1 MGQKPILKKFTNF
14 SSMDLTKGTRMNK
27 IMPKRALVSVSDKS
41 QLDNLAPFLKKHN
54 VEVISTGGTAL
65 YLKELGLNI
74 TSIQS
79 VTGNPEAFGGR
90 MKSISFQVS
99 SALLFR
105 RDHEQ
110 DLKEAKEL
118 NITPIDLVI
127 CNLYP
132 FKAVAAKENTT
143 TEELIENIDIGG
155 PGMIRAA
162 AKNMQWVTVVTEP
175 QDYNLLVEALESGGT
190 DLKLRTELALK
201 AFSMTAQ
208 YDLAIAMKLSQTFQT
223 EFPNAFS
230 NEVKSLRYGENPHQK
245 AKLFITN
252 NQMSQNSLAEAPVLQ
267 GKEISYN
274 NYLDSDQAFKCVSEL
289 HHTFPKL
296 EHCVIVKHG
305 IPCGVASSLDQL
317 KSLKKA
323 WDCDS
328 TSAFGGIIAFSEKVT
343 AESAEWLGQNFI
355 EVVIAPDYTDEALSV
370 FSKKKNV
377 RLVKVPLKKTNSQEW
392 TMRSINGGLLWQEED
407 EKLNLDFKS
416 PTTRSFDAKK
426 TEVITFGLIVTKYL
440 KSNCLL
446 LADYRDDAFSIL
458 ASGVGQPNRLECLT
472 LLMGPRMKQKNLP
485 VNEAVL
491 ISDAFFPFKDSIE
504 EANKWGIQYIV
515 QPGGSIKDPE
525 VIDACNQFNMAMAL
539 TGERHFRH

>member
-1 MGQKPILKKFTNF
+1 
-14 SSMDLTKGTRMNK
+14 MNK

-54 VEVISTGGTAL
+54 VEVISTGGTAD
-65 YLKELGLNI
+65 YLKKLGLTI

-99 SALLFR
+99 SALLYR
-105 RDHEQ
+105 RNHEQ

-118 NITPIDLVI
+118 SINPIDLVI

-132 FKAVAAKENTT
+132 FKQVAAKENVTT
-143 TEELIENIDIGG
+143 DELIENIDIGG

-162 AKNMQWVTVVTEP
+162 AKNMQWVTVITDP
-175 QDYNLLVEALESGGT
+175 ADYNKLSEALENGGT
-190 DLKLRTELALK
+190 DHKMRTEFALK
-201 AFSMTAQ
+201 AFSLTAQ
-208 YDLAIAMKLSQTFQT
+208 YDLAIAMKLSQTFET
-223 EFPNAFS
+223 DFPDAFS
-230 NEVKSLRYGENPHQK
+230 HETKPLRYGENPHQK

-252 NQMSQNSLAEAPVLQ
+252 NQNSNHSLAEAPILQ

-289 HHTFPKL
+289 GHELPGL

-305 IPCGVASSLDQL
+305 IPCGVASSEDQL
-317 KSLKKA
+317 KTLQKA
-323 WDCDS
+323 WECDS
-328 TSAFGGIIAFSEKVT
+328 TSAFGGIIAFSSPVKTET
-343 AESAEWLGQNFI
+343 AEWLSQNFI
-355 EVVIAPDYTDEALSV
+355 EVVIAPDFSAEALTA
-370 FSKKKNV
+370 FAKKKNV
-377 RLVKVPLKKTNSQEW
+377 RLVKVPLKKPASKEW

-407 EKLNLDFKS
+407 EKLNLDFKF
-416 PTTRSFDAKK
+416 PTTKDFSSKRSD
-426 TEVITFGLIVTKYL
+426 VIKFGWIVTKYL

-446 LADYRDDAFSIL
+446 LADYRDGAFVTL

-472 LLMGPRMKQKNLP
+472 LLLGPRMKQKNLK
-485 VNEAVL
+485 VDEAVL
-491 ISDAFFPFKDSIE
+491 FSDAFFPFKDSIE
-504 EANKWGIQYIV
+504 EANNWGIKYIV
-515 QPGGSIKDPE
+515 QPGGSIKDQE
-525 VIDACNQFNMAMAL
+525 VIDACNGFNMAMAL

>member
-1 MGQKPILKKFTNF
+1 MT
-14 SSMDLTKGTRMNK
+14 MNK
-27 IMPKRALVSVSDKS
+27 IMPKRALISVSDKS

-54 VEVISTGGTAL
+54 VEVISTGGTAD
-65 YLKELGLNI
+65 YLKTLGLTV

-99 SALLFR
+99 SALLYR

-118 NITPIDLVI
+118 SINPIDLVI

-132 FKAVAAKENTT
+132 FKEVAAKKDVS

-162 AKNMQWVTVVTEP
+162 AKNMQWVTVVTDP
-175 QDYNLLVEALESGGT
+175 SDYNVFAEMLDAGGT
-190 DLKLRTELALK
+190 DLKMRTDFALK
-201 AFSMTAQ
+201 AFSLTAQ
-208 YDLAIAMKLSQTFQT
+208 YDLAIAMKLAQTFSS
-223 EFPNAFS
+223 EFLDVFS
-230 NEVKSLRYGENPHQK
+230 HEVKALRYGENPHQK

-252 NQMSQNSLAEAPVLQ
+252 NQNSNHSLAEAPILQ

-274 NYLDSDQAFKCVSEL
+274 NYLDSDQAFKCISEL
-289 HHTFPKL
+289 GHELPGL

-305 IPCGVASSLDQL
+305 IPCGVASSEDQL
-317 KSLKKA
+317 TTLKKA

-328 TSAFGGIIAFSEKVT
+328 TSAFGGIVAFSQTVRPET
-343 AESAEWLGQNFI
+343 ADWLAQNFI
-355 EVVIAPDYTDEALSV
+355 EVVIAPDFSAQALV
-370 FSKKKNV
+370 AFAKKKNV
-377 RLVKVPLKKTNSQEW
+377 RLVKVPLRATASGEW

-407 EKLNLDFKS
+407 EKLNLNFKF
-416 PTTRSFDAKK
+416 PTIKNFATKK
-426 TEVITFGLIVTKYL
+426 TELIKFGLIVTKYL

-446 LADYRDDAFSIL
+446 LADYRDGAFTTL

-472 LLMGPRMKQKNLP
+472 LLLGPRMQKKNLS
-485 VNEAVL
+485 VGEAVL
-491 ISDAFFPFKDSIE
+491 FSDAFFPFKDSIE

-515 QPGGSIKDPE
+515 QPGGSIKDQE
-525 VIDACNQFNMAMAL
+525 VIDACNEFKMAMAL